1 MSKKKRKVIE
11 NNFVSTMSKIS
22 VILLM
27 VTLLVFAG
35 YKAYDMGIKDKAAPV
50 IIVPESVLSVSVR
63 ATESDLLREIQAND
77 DKSGDVTDN
86 VLIEKLSSIDSDNNR
101 TIHYVAMDDSNNVGR
116 AERLL
121 HYTDY
126 KRPEFS
132 MTNGSLIVK
141 IDGTINIMD
150 YIKAN
155 SILDGDLSGFVKYS
169 FDNKLDTSTLGEYP
183 VQFYVTDSAG
193 GVSKLDTT
201 LLVVS
206 ESELQERL
214 LLKQYLLYINLGE
227 DFVPNDYIS
236 EEAVYDQLDI
246 ESNVNID
253 QRGTY
258 YVDYYATRIT
268 PRNTFNSRA
277 RLIVIVR

>member
-1 MSKKKRKVIE
+1 MSKKKKKVIE

-22 VILLM
+22 VIFLM

-35 YKAYDMGIKDKAAPV
+35 YKAYDMGIKDKTAPV
-50 IIVPESVLSVSVR
+50 ITVPDSVLSVSVR
-63 ATESDLLREIQAND
+63 ATESDLLRDVKASD

-101 TIHYVAMDDSNNVGR
+101 TIHYVALDDSNNVGR
-116 AERLL
+116 AERTL

-126 KRPEFS
+126 KLPEFS
-132 MTNGSLIVK
+132 MTKGSLIVK

-150 YIKAN
+150 YIKAS
-155 SILDGDLSGFVKYS
+155 SILDGNVTGFVKYS
-169 FDNKLDTSTLGEYP
+169 FDDKLDTSTLGEYP

-206 ESELQERL
+206 DSEVQEPFL
-214 LLKQYLLYINLGE
+214 LRQYLAYVNMGD

-236 EEAVYDQLDI
+236 EEMVYDQLDI
-246 ESNVNID
+246 ETNVNVD
-253 QRGTY
+253 QRGIYT
-258 YVDYYATRIT
+258 VDYYATRIT
-268 PRNTFNSRA
+268 PRNAYNSRA